1 VSQAG
6 GALREALGAGRIG
19 IIGGGAM
26 GAALAGGV
34 LAAGLPAAQLRVAN
48 PGAARRDELAAKFG
62 IETLAD
68 NNALLA
74 ASDVV
79 LLAVKPKLLRP
90 VLAALR
96 GDLARPL
103 WISVAAGISLQTLGG
118 GLPPGARVVRAMPNT
133 PSLIGAGACG
143 FAAGAACT
151 AADRE
156 LARALFSCVGLAWEA
171 PDESLLDAVTGLS
184 GSGPAFALALLE
196 ALAESGAALGLP
208 PEAAERLAGQTLLG
222 AALLAQQSEL
232 SPAALRAQVTS
243 PGGTTEAGLARLR
256 AGNFAA
262 CVGEAVRAAAR
273 RSRELGETG
282 AAEAPPKDA
291 GRVAIAAGTV
301 DAPAGER
308 NAHL

>member
-1 VSQAG
+1 MSQTG
-6 GALREALGAGRIG
+6 GALREALGEGRIG
-19 IIGGGAM
+19 FVGGGAM

-34 LAAGLPAAQLRVAN
+34 LAAGLPAAQLRAAD
-48 PGAARRDELAAKFG
+48 PDPARRAELGKLG
-62 IETLAD
+62 METLAD
-68 NNALLA
+68 NSALLA
-74 ASDVV
+74 DSDVV
-79 LLAVKPKLLRP
+79 VLAVKPGLLRP
-90 VLAALR
+90 VLGALR

-118 GLPPGARVVRAMPNT
+118 GLPPGARMVRAMPNT
-133 PSLIGAGACG
+133 PALIGAGACG

-156 LARALFSCVGLAWEA
+156 IARALFSCVGLAWEA
-171 PDESLLDAVTGLS
+171 PEEALLDAVTGLS

-208 PEAAERLAGQTLLG
+208 PDAAERLAGQTLLG
-222 AALLAQQSEL
+222 AARLAQQSAL
-232 SPAALRAQVTS
+232 SPAELRAQVTS

-262 CVGEAVRAAAR
+262 CVGDAVRAAAR
-273 RSRELGETG
+273 RSQELGEMA
-282 AAEAPPKDA
+282 AAEAEA
-291 GRVAIAAGTV
+291 GQVANAAGTGN
-301 DAPAGER
+301 APAGER

>member
-1 VSQAG
+1 MSQAG
-6 GALREALGAGRIG
+6 GALREALGEGRIG
-19 IIGGGAM
+19 FIGGGAM

-34 LAAGLPAAQLRVAN
+34 LAAGLPAAQLRVAD
-48 PGAARRDELAAKFG
+48 PDPARRAELGKLG
-62 IETLAD
+62 METLAD
-68 NNALLA
+68 NSALLA

-79 LLAVKPKLLRP
+79 VLAVKPGLLRP
-90 VLAALR
+90 VLDALR
-96 GDLARPL
+96 GNLARPL

-133 PSLIGAGACG
+133 PALIGAGACG

-156 LARALFSCVGLAWEA
+156 IAHALFSCVGLAWEA
-171 PDESLLDAVTGLS
+171 PDEKLLDAVTGLS

-208 PEAAERLAGQTLLG
+208 PDAAERLAGQTLLG
-222 AALLAQQSEL
+222 AARLAQQSAL

-243 PGGTTEAGLARLR
+243 PGGTTEAGLARL
-256 AGNFAA
+256 ADGNFAA
-262 CVGEAVRAAAR
+262 CVGDAVRAAAR
-273 RSRELGETG
+273 RSRELGEMA
-282 AAEAPPKDA
+282 AAEA
-291 GRVAIAAGTV
+291 GRVANAAGKV
-301 DAPAGER
+301 NAPAGER

>member
-1 VSQAG
+1 MSQAG

-68 NNALLA
+68 NSALLA

-171 PDESLLDAVTGLS
+171 PDEALLDAVTGLS

-301 DAPAGER
+301 NAPAGDR

>member
-1 VSQAG
+1 MSQAG
-6 GALREALGAGRIG
+6 VALREALGQGHIG
-19 IIGGGAM
+19 FVGGGAM

-34 LAAGLPAAQLRVAN
+34 LAAGLPAAQLRVAD
-48 PGAARRDELAAKFG
+48 PDPARRGALAGELG

-68 NNALLA
+68 NSALLA

-79 LLAVKPKLLRP
+79 VLAVKPGLLRP

-133 PSLIGAGACG
+133 PALIGAGACG
-143 FAAGAACT
+143 FAAGAACG

-156 LARALFSCVGLAWEA
+156 IARALFSCVGLAWEA
-171 PDESLLDAVTGLS
+171 PSEALLDAVTGLS

-196 ALAESGAALGLP
+196 ALAEAGAALGLP

-222 AALLAQQSEL
+222 AALLAQQSAL
-232 SPAALRAQVTS
+232 SPAELRAQVTS
-243 PGGTTEAGLARLR
+243 PGGTTEAGLARLA

-262 CVGEAVRAAAR
+262 CVGDAVRAAAR
-273 RSRELGETG
+273 RSQELGEMG
-282 AAEAPPKDA
+282 AAEAPAPGA
-291 GRVAIAAGTV
+291 GRVATAPGKV
-301 DAPAGER
+301 NAPAGDR